1 MIVVKLGGAE
11 GNDPGPVLDDL
22 AARDDWLLAH
32 GASAATDDL
41 QRRLGQTP
49 EHATSPSGHRYRVST
64 DEAVEALTMAAA
76 RRNRELVADLRSR
89 DVRAVGLSGVDVA
102 VARRKEAVRAVRDGR
117 TVVVRDR
124 SGIVEAIDTRPLEVL
139 LEVGVHPVLTVPA
152 VTPDGEMVNVDAD
165 RMAAALA
172 VEVGAEALLLLS
184 DVPGL
189 LEDPDD
195 PGSLVREV
203 PRDGIDDALDDL
215 AEGRFKRKLVAARTA
230 LAGGVPEVRIGA
242 SSAGVD
248 AVVDGEGTVV
258 R

>member
-1 MIVVKLGGAE
+1 MIVVKVGGAE
-11 GNDPGPVLDDL
+11 GNDPAPVLDDL
-22 AARDDWLLAH
+22 AEREDWVLVH

-49 EHATSPSGHRYRVST
+49 EHTTSPSGHRYRVST

-76 RRNRELVADLRSR
+76 RLNRELVADLRSR
-89 DVRAVGLSGVDVA
+89 GADAVGLSGVDV
-102 VARRKEAVRAVRDGR
+102 VDARRKEAVRAVRDGR

-124 SGIVEAIDTRPLEVL
+124 SGIVESVRPLPVAAL
-139 LEVGVHPVLTVPA
+139 LDHGIAPVVTVPA
-152 VTPDGEMVNVDAD
+152 TTPDGELVNVDAD

-172 VEVGAEALLLLS
+172 AELGAETLVLLS

-195 PGSLVREV
+195 PGSLVDELPRE
-203 PRDGIDDALDDL
+203 GIDEALDDL
-215 AEGRFKRKLVAARTA
+215 AQGRFKRKLVAARTA
-230 LAGGVPEVRIGA
+230 LDGGVPEVRIGA
-242 SSAGVD
+242 SAAGVD
-248 AVVDGEGTVV
+248 ATLAGEGTVI

>member
-1 MIVVKLGGAE
+1 MIVVKLGGAD
-11 GNDPGPVLDDL
+11 GNAAEPVTDDL
-22 AARDDWLLAH
+22 RSREDWVLVH

-41 QRRLGQTP
+41 QRRLGGTP

-76 RRNRELVADLRSR
+76 HRNRELVAELRASGV
-89 DVRAVGLSGVDVA
+89 DAVGLSGVEVA
-102 VARRKEAVRAVRDGR
+102 TARRKQAVRAVRDGR

-124 SGIVEAIDTRPLEVL
+124 SGVVQSVRPLPVAAL
-139 LEVGVHPVLTVPA
+139 LEQGLAPVVTVPA
-152 VTPDGEMVNVDAD
+152 TTPDGELVNVDAD

-172 VEVGAEALLLLS
+172 AELGAESLVILS
-184 DVPGL
+184 NVPGL

-195 PGSLVREV
+195 PGSLVGEL
-203 PRDGIDDALDDL
+203 PRGRIDEALDEL

-230 LAGGVPEVRIGA
+230 LSGDVPEVRIGP
-242 SSAGVD
+242 SAAGLD
-248 AVVDGEGTVV
+248 AVLAGEGTVI